1 MRPGTKALLDGN
13 SYQTMDGRI
22 ARALCQAFAWPRIN
36 ALSAVHG
43 APASEVACAEPPSKA
58 TSTRDGTAGGKY
70 DAVL

>member
-1 MRPGTKALLDGN
+1 MRPGIKALLAGN

-22 ARALCQAFAWPRIN
+22 ASRLCQALAWPWIN

-43 APASEVACAEPPSKA
+43 AVASEVARAEPPSN
-58 TSTRDGTAGGKY
+58 TISTRDGTAGGED